1 VGANH
6 DSIKKERFKNTSKKN
21 KVAGSLKCLHNIC
34 MIKNYW
40 LKCLWEAYCGFCI
53 GIVTVFGG
61 LYIISTLINAL
72 SN

>member
-1 VGANH
+1 MIAVMDYGLGNIG
-6 DSIKKERFKNTSKKN
+6 SIVN
-21 KVAGSLKCLHNIC
+21 

-61 LYIISTLINAL
+61 LYIIASLINA
-72 SN
+72 